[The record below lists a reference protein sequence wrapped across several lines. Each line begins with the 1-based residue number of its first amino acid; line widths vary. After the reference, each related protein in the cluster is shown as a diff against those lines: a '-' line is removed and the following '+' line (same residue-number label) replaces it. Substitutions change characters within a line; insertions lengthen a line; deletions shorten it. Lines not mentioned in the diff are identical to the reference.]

1 MSKLE
6 ELASTLNNK
15 VDKEEFENIISYNNH
30 AITMSDIAVSLL
42 SGYNPLE
49 VKGVRELL
57 AMYLLIPYITKSQL
71 DTPSEEY
78 NIPQLKLDS
87 LFTKVINK
95 DGSSS
100 EMTLDNLRNA
110 LCHSFV
116 ALTDKGDLLLDDRA
130 SCDRKTHD
138 ALDDKGFCNRL
149 ELDKARNKLLSL
161 HKEVIQK
168 QIEFHTNL
176 LEYLEVQKCV

>member
-6 ELASTLNNK
+6 ELASKLNNK

-57 AMYLLIPYITKSQL
+57 AMYLLIPYITRSQL
-71 DTPSEEY
+71 DTPSKEY
-78 NIPQLKLDS
+78 NVPQLNLDS

-95 DGSSS
+95 DGSLS
-100 EMTLDNLRNA
+100 EMTLDSLRNA

-138 ALDDKGFCNRL
+138 AMTDKGFCNRL
-149 ELDKARNKLLSL
+149 ELEKTRKKLLSL
-161 HKEVIQK
+161 HEEVIRQ
-168 QIEFHTNL
+168 QISYNNNL
-176 LEYLEVQKCV
+176 MKDFEVVND